1 MKSYRFVFD
10 TSQTAR
16 ANGRRQKQV
25 CPRCGHRS
33 LVLYI
38 DRETGKPLGENCGKC
53 DHEQSCG
60 YNLTPKQYARDN
72 HLNLQGGALKPS
84 PMETAPLQPLR
95 VPNYYVR
102 EAERHAWD
110 SPLVAWLSNIFNRET
125 VAKAVSLYHVG
136 QIGRYTVFPQI
147 GVDGWT
153 RTGKMIAYRP
163 DGHRD
168 REAGADWLHSYLRR
182 YGHGKEVEGELHQ
195 CLFGLRLLRD
205 RSASTLVRVFEGEK
219 SALAMTCYD
228 IATGAGNVV
237 NLATGGCAML
247 KNLLTASATILQ
259 GFDSITLFPDAGEA
273 ERWKR
278 DVADSGLVELLK
290 VSVNTELER
299 YDWNTDI
306 ADVLAAEAV
315 LRPTDAQNTPDG
327 QLPSKSRENASEG
340 RKTAKEAILE
350 RANSLLAE
358 MRSKNPAIAILEK
371 GLQLE
376 AVKSWTN

>member
-72 HLNLQGGALKPS
+72 HLNLRGGALKPS

-102 EAERHAWD
+102 EAEKHAWD
-110 SPLVAWLSNIFNRET
+110 SPLVAWLSSIFNRET

-273 ERWKR
+273 ERWER

-306 ADVLAAEAV
+306 ADVLAGEAV
-315 LRPTDAQNTPDG
+315 LRPTDAQNTLDG
-327 QLPSKSRENASEG
+327 QLPSRSSENASEG

>member
-1 MKSYRFVFD
+1 MRSYRYVFD

-72 HLNLQGGALKPS
+72 NLNLQGGALKPS
-84 PMETAPLQPLR
+84 PMETAQLPTLH
-95 VPNYYVR
+95 VPNRYVR

-247 KNLLTASATILQ
+247 KNLLAASATILQ

-273 ERWKR
+273 ERWER
-278 DVADSGLVELLK
+278 DVAESGLVGLLK

-306 ADVLAAEAV
+306 ADVLAGEAV
-315 LRPTDAQNTPDG
+315 LRPTDAQNTSDG
-327 QLPSKSRENASEG
+327 QLPSRSSENASEG

>member
-60 YNLTPKQYARDN
+60 YNLTPKQYASDN
-72 HLNLQGGALKPS
+72 HLNLRGGALKPS
-84 PMETAPLQPLR
+84 PMANIPLQPLR

-102 EAERHAWD
+102 EAEKHAWD
-110 SPLVAWLSNIFNRET
+110 SPLVAWLSSIFNRET

-182 YGHGKEVEGELHQ
+182 YGHGKEVVGELHQ
-195 CLFGLRLLRD
+195 CLFGLRLLRG

-273 ERWKR
+273 ERWKQ
-278 DVADSGLVELLK
+278 DVVASGLVELLK

-306 ADVLAAEAV
+306 ADVLAGEAV
-315 LRPTDAQNTPDG
+315 LRPTDAQNTLDG
-327 QLPSKSRENASEG
+327 QLPSRSSENASEG

>member
-72 HLNLQGGALKPS
+72 RLNLRGGALKPS
-84 PMETAPLQPLR
+84 PMANIPLQPLR

-102 EAERHAWD
+102 EAEKHAWD
-110 SPLVAWLSNIFNRET
+110 SPLVAWLSSIFNRET

-237 NLATGGCAML
+237 NLATGGCALL

-273 ERWKR
+273 ERWER
-278 DVADSGLVELLK
+278 DVVASGLVELLK

-306 ADVLAAEAV
+306 ADVLAGEAV
-315 LRPTDAQNTPDG
+315 LRPTDAQNTLDG
-327 QLPSKSRENASEG
+327 QLPSRSSENASEG

>member
-25 CPRCGHRS
+25 CPRCHRRS

-60 YNLTPKQYARDN
+60 YNLTPKQYAKDN
-72 HLNLQGGALKPS
+72 HLNLRGGALRPS
-84 PMETAPLQPLR
+84 PMANTPLQTLH
-95 VPNYYVR
+95 VPNCYVR
-102 EAERHAWD
+102 KAERHAWD
-110 SPLVAWLSNIFNRET
+110 SPLVAWLSNIFSKET
-125 VAKAVSLYHVG
+125 VAKAVSLYHAG

-147 GVDGWT
+147 GLDGLT

-168 REAGADWLHSYLRR
+168 REAGADWLHSYLKR
-182 YGHGKEVEGELHQ
+182 YGHGAEVEGELHQ
-195 CLFGLRLLRD
+195 CLFGLHLLRG

-247 KNLLTASATILQ
+247 KNLLAASATILQ
-259 GFDSITLFPDAGEA
+259 EFGCITLFPDAGEA
-273 ERWKR
+273 ERWER
-278 DVADSGLVELLK
+278 DVAESGLVELLK

-306 ADVLAAEAV
+306 ADVLAGEAV
-315 LRPTDAQNTPDG
+315 LRPTDAQNTLDG
-327 QLPSKSRENASEG
+327 QLPSRSSENASEG

-376 AVKSWTN
+376 AVKSWTI

>member
-10 TSQTAR
+10 TSQIAR

-25 CPRCGHRS
+25 CPSCGRRS

-72 HLNLQGGALKPS
+72 HLNLRGGALKPS
-84 PMETAPLQPLR
+84 PMETAPLQPLH
-95 VPNYYVR
+95 VPNHYVR

-110 SPLVAWLSNIFNRET
+110 SPLVAWLSSIFNRET

-182 YGHGKEVEGELHQ
+182 YGHGKEVVGELHQ

-219 SALAMTCYD
+219 SAIAMTCYD

-237 NLATGGCAML
+237 NLATGGCALL
-247 KNLLTASATILQ
+247 KNLLAASATILQ

-273 ERWKR
+273 ERWKQ
-278 DVADSGLVELLK
+278 DVVASGLVELLK

-306 ADVLAAEAV
+306 ADVLAGEAV
-315 LRPTDAQNTPDG
+315 LRPTDAQNTLDG
-327 QLPSKSRENASEG
+327 QLPSRSSENASEG

>member
-1 MKSYRFVFD
+1 MKSYRFIFD

-25 CPRCGHRS
+25 CPRCGRRS

-60 YNLTPKQYARDN
+60 YNLTPKEYAKDN
-72 HLNLQGGALKPS
+72 HLNLRGGALRPS
-84 PMETAPLQPLR
+84 PMANIPLQTLH
-95 VPNYYVR
+95 VPNCYVR
-102 EAERHAWD
+102 RAERHAWD
-110 SPLVAWLSNIFNRET
+110 SPLVAWLSNIFSKET
-125 VAKAVSLYHVG
+125 VEKAVSLYHVG
-136 QIGRYTVFPQI
+136 QIDRYTVFPQI
-147 GVDGWT
+147 GLDGLT

-163 DGHRD
+163 DGHRYQ
-168 REAGADWLHSYLRR
+168 EAGANWLHSYLRR
-182 YGHGKEVEGELHQ
+182 YGHGEEVVGELHQ
-195 CLFGLRLLRD
+195 CLFGLHLLRG

-219 SALAMTCYD
+219 SAIAMTCYD

-247 KNLLTASATILQ
+247 KNLLAASATILQ
-259 GFDSITLFPDAGEA
+259 GFDCITLFPDAGEA
-273 ERWKR
+273 ERWER
-278 DVADSGLVELLK
+278 DVVESSLGKLLK

-306 ADVLAAEAV
+306 ADVLASEAI
-315 LRPTDAQNTPDG
+315 LRPTGAQNTSDG
-327 QLPSKSRENASEG
+327 QLPSESRENVSEG
-340 RKTAKEAILE
+340 RKTAKETILE
-350 RANSLLAE
+350 RADSLLAG

-376 AVKSWTN
+376 VVKSWTI

>member
-25 CPRCGHRS
+25 CPSCGRRS

-72 HLNLQGGALKPS
+72 HINLRGGALRPS

-95 VPNYYVR
+95 VPNDYIS
-102 EAERHAWD
+102 EAEKHAWD
-110 SPLVAWLSNIFNRET
+110 SPLVDWLSNIFNRET

-182 YGHGKEVEGELHQ
+182 CGRGKEGVVGLPQ
-195 CLFGLRLLRD
+195 CLLGLLLLRD

-228 IATGAGNVV
+228 IAMGAGNVV

-247 KNLLTASATILQ
+247 KKLLVASATILQ

-273 ERWKR
+273 ERWER
-278 DVADSGLVELLK
+278 DVAESGLVGLLK

-306 ADVLAAEAV
+306 ADVLAGEAV
-315 LRPTDAQNTPDG
+315 LRPTGAQNTSDG
-327 QLPSKSRENASEG
+327 QLPSRSSENASEG

-376 AVKSWTN
+376 AVKSWTI

>member
-25 CPRCGHRS
+25 CPRCHRRS

-60 YNLTPKQYARDN
+60 YNLAPKQYARDN
-72 HLNLQGGALKPS
+72 RLNLRGGALKPS
-84 PMETAPLQPLR
+84 PMGTAPLQPLR
-95 VPNYYVR
+95 VPNHYVR
-102 EAERHAWD
+102 EAEGHAWD
-110 SPLVAWLSNIFNRET
+110 SPLVDWLSNIFNRET

-136 QIGRYTVFPQI
+136 QIGQYTVFPQI

-168 REAGADWLHSYLRR
+168 REAGADWLHTYLRR
-182 YGHGKEVEGELHQ
+182 CGHGEEVEGELHQ

-237 NLATGGCAML
+237 NLATGGCALL
-247 KNLLTASATILQ
+247 KKLLTASATILQ
-259 GFDSITLFPDAGEA
+259 GFDRITLFPDAGEA
-273 ERWKR
+273 ERWER
-278 DVADSGLVELLK
+278 DVVESSLGKLLK

-306 ADVLAAEAV
+306 ADVLAGEAV
-315 LRPTDAQNTPDG
+315 LRPTGVQKTSDG
-327 QLPSKSRENASEG
+327 QLPSDSRENVSEE
-340 RKTAKEAILE
+340 RKTAKETILE
-350 RANSLLAE
+350 RADSLLAG

-376 AVKSWTN
+376 AVKSWTI

>member
-25 CPRCGHRS
+25 CPSCGRRS

-72 HLNLQGGALKPS
+72 HINLRGGALRPS
-84 PMETAPLQPLR
+84 PMANIPLQPLR
-95 VPNYYVR
+95 VPNDYVR

-110 SPLVAWLSNIFNRET
+110 SPLVVWLSKIFNRET
-125 VAKAVSLYHVG
+125 VEKAVSLYHVG

-153 RTGKMIAYRP
+153 RTGKMIAYRR

-182 YGHGKEVEGELHQ
+182 CGHGKEVEGELHQ

-273 ERWKR
+273 ERWER

-306 ADVLAAEAV
+306 ADVLAGEAV
-315 LRPTDAQNTPDG
+315 LRPTDAQNTLDG
-327 QLPSKSRENASEG
+327 QLPSKSSENASEG

-376 AVKSWTN
+376 AVKSWTI

>member
-1 MKSYRFVFD
+1 MKNYRFVFD

-25 CPRCGHRS
+25 CPRCGRRS

-38 DRETGKPLGENCGKC
+38 DRETGRPLGGNCGKC

-72 HLNLQGGALKPS
+72 HHNLRGGALRPS
-84 PMETAPLQPLR
+84 SMANSPLPTLH
-95 VPNYYVR
+95 VPNRHVR
-102 EAERHAWD
+102 EAEGHAWD
-110 SPLVAWLSNIFNRET
+110 SPLVAWLSNTFNRET
-125 VAKAVSLYHVG
+125 VAKAVSLDHVG

-147 GVDGWT
+147 GFDGLT

-168 REAGADWLHSYLRR
+168 RQAGADWLHSYLRR
-182 YGHGKEVEGELHQ
+182 YGHGAEVVGELHQ
-195 CLFGLRLLRD
+195 CLFGLHLLRG

-247 KNLLTASATILQ
+247 KNLLAASATILR

-273 ERWKR
+273 ERWER
-278 DVADSGLVELLK
+278 DVAESNLGKLIK

-306 ADVLAAEAV
+306 ADVLAGEAV
-315 LRPTDAQNTPDG
+315 LRPTGAQNKSDG
-327 QLPSKSRENASEG
+327 QQPTNSVENASEV

-358 MRSKNPAIAILEK
+358 MRRKNPAIAILEK

>member
-10 TSQTAR
+10 TTQTAG

-25 CPRCGHRS
+25 CPSCHRRS

-72 HLNLQGGALKPS
+72 HLNLRGGALKPS
-84 PMETAPLQPLR
+84 PMANIPLQPLH
-95 VPNYYVR
+95 VPNHYVC

-182 YGHGKEVEGELHQ
+182 YGHGKEVVGELHQ

-237 NLATGGCAML
+237 NLATGGCALL
-247 KNLLTASATILQ
+247 KKLLTASATILQ

-273 ERWKR
+273 ERWER
-278 DVADSGLVELLK
+278 EVVDSGLVELLK

-306 ADVLAAEAV
+306 ADVLAGEAV
-315 LRPTDAQNTPDG
+315 LKPTGARNTSDG
-327 QLPSKSRENASEG
+327 QLPIRSSENASEG

-376 AVKSWTN
+376 AVKSWTI

>member
-25 CPRCGHRS
+25 CPSCGRRS

-72 HLNLQGGALKPS
+72 HINLRGGALRPS

-95 VPNYYVR
+95 VPNDYIS
-102 EAERHAWD
+102 EAEKHAWD
-110 SPLVAWLSNIFNRET
+110 SPLVDWLSNIFNRET

-182 YGHGKEVEGELHQ
+182 CGHGKEVVGELHQ

-228 IATGAGNVV
+228 IAMGAGNVV

-247 KNLLTASATILQ
+247 KKLLVASATILQ

-273 ERWKR
+273 ERWER
-278 DVADSGLVELLK
+278 DVAESGLVGLLK

-306 ADVLAAEAV
+306 ADVLAGEAV
-315 LRPTDAQNTPDG
+315 LRPTGAQNTSDG
-327 QLPSKSRENASEG
+327 QLPSRSSENASEG

-376 AVKSWTN
+376 AVKSWTI

>member
-25 CPRCGHRS
+25 CPSCGHRS

-95 VPNYYVR
+95 VPNRYVH

-247 KNLLTASATILQ
+247 KNLLTASATVLQ

-273 ERWKR
+273 ERWER
-278 DVADSGLVELLK
+278 DVVASGLVELLK

-306 ADVLAAEAV
+306 ADVLAGEAV
-315 LRPTDAQNTPDG
+315 LRPTGAQNTSDG

>member
-25 CPRCGHRS
+25 CPRCHHRS

-60 YNLTPKQYARDN
+60 YNLTPKQYAKDN
-72 HLNLQGGALKPS
+72 HINLRGGALRPS

-95 VPNYYVR
+95 VPNDYVR
-102 EAERHAWD
+102 EAEKHAWD
-110 SPLVAWLSNIFNRET
+110 SPLVVWLSNIFNRET
-125 VAKAVSLYHVG
+125 VEKAVSLYHVG
-136 QIGRYTVFPQI
+136 QIGQYTVFPQI
-147 GVDGWT
+147 GLDGWT

-168 REAGADWLHSYLRR
+168 RDAGADWLHTYLRR
-182 YGHGKEVEGELHQ
+182 CGHGKEVEGELHQ
-195 CLFGLRLLRD
+195 CLFGLRLLRG

-228 IATGAGNVV
+228 IAMGAGNVV

-247 KNLLTASATILQ
+247 KKLLVASATILQ

-273 ERWKR
+273 ERWER
-278 DVADSGLVELLK
+278 DVAESGLVGLLK

-306 ADVLAAEAV
+306 ADVLAGEAV
-315 LRPTDAQNTPDG
+315 LRPTDAQNTLDG
-327 QLPSKSRENASEG
+327 QLPSRSSENASEG

-376 AVKSWTN
+376 AVKSWTI

>member
-10 TSQTAR
+10 TTQTAR

-25 CPRCGHRS
+25 CPSCGRLS

-72 HLNLQGGALKPS
+72 HINLRGGALRPS
-84 PMETAPLQPLR
+84 PMANIPLQPLR
-95 VPNYYVR
+95 VPNYYVC
-102 EAERHAWD
+102 EAEKHAWD
-110 SPLVAWLSNIFNRET
+110 SPLVTWLSNIFNREA

-168 REAGADWLHSYLRR
+168 QQAGAYWLHSYLRHN
-182 YGHGKEVEGELHQ
+182 GHGKEVEGELHQ
-195 CLFGLRLLRD
+195 CLFGLHLLRD

-247 KNLLTASATILQ
+247 KNLLVASATILQ

-273 ERWKR
+273 ERWER
-278 DVADSGLVELLK
+278 DVADSGLVGLLK

-306 ADVLAAEAV
+306 ADVLAGEAV
-315 LRPTDAQNTPDG
+315 LRPTGAQNTLDG
-327 QLPSKSRENASEG
+327 QLPSRSSENASEG